1 MNDREY
7 AHAVAVIMIAFAMI
21 ALSAIV
27 GMSIIL
33 R

>member
-1 MNDREY
+1 MNGREY
-7 AHAVAVIMIAFAMI
+7 AQAVAVIMIVFAMI

>member
-1 MNDREY
+1 MTDKEY
-7 AHAVAVIMIAFAMI
+7 AQAVAVIMIVFAMI

>member
-7 AHAVAVIMIAFAMI
+7 ARALAVIMIVFVMI